1 MVLSVIVRNKEEINI
16 VMDPYYH
23 TLIAASMLAVAFFVG
38 KHFSSK
44 SSIEDIVAGILDKL
58 EQDGFIATQVD
69 ENGEKELIPV
79 SQLIANALVDAKKT
93 LTNYKN

>member
-1 MVLSVIVRNKEEINI
+1 
-16 VMDPYYH
+16 
-23 TLIAASMLAVAFFVG
+23 MLAVAFFVG

-58 EQDGFIATQVD
+58 EQDGFIATEVD
-69 ENGEKELIPV
+69 ANGDKELIPV

>member
-16 VMDPYYH
+16 VMDPYFH
-23 TLIAASMLAVAFFVG
+23 TLIAASMLAVSFFVG

>member
-16 VMDPYYH
+16 VMDPYFH
-23 TLIAASMLAVAFFVG
+23 TLISASMLAVAFFVG